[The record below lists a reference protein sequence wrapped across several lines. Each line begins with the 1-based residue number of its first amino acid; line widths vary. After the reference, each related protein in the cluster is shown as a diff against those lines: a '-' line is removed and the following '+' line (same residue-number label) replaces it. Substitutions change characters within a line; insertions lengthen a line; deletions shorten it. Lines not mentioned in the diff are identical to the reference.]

1 MQAIAKRPLA
11 KLSSFQAVV
20 PAFAFS
26 SWITLAANAA
36 FVSSNWAT
44 SKANPLM
51 KRRKPIKWFSVVIST
66 PEALRPDR
74 YVAQRD

>member
-44 SKANPLM
+44 SKANAMLREW
-51 KRRKPIKWFSVVIST
+51 KR
-66 PEALRPDR
+66 D
-74 YVAQRD
+74 